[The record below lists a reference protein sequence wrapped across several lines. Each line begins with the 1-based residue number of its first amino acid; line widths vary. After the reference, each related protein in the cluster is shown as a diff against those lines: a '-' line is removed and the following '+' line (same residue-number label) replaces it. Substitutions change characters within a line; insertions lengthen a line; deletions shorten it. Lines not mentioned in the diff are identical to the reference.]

1 MLVILKRLVPA
12 LLIAALLVHAS
23 EDKRAND
30 SKYVPGGPRVQCSF
44 LPLEFLDC
52 EEPFDHRGNKTA
64 RDEAGHGCVK
74 FGGSRY
80 EDVEKTKVNCKV
92 LPDIE
97 CHGPRTFLKDG
108 FPCVKYGGHYFT
120 TTIIYSIL
128 LGFLGMDRFCLG
140 QTGTAVEELDDSH
153 SINRTD
159 PGDLEWKPN
168 SLNEAEAPL
177 QALGGCTPT
186 SGKGRWLD
194 NNNVWC
200 SCGPDLP
207 AEKSTEWMSS
217 KSGLWDSCERNSSA
231 PRRIRRVVTTPEGHR
246 EYRSYKSQN
255 ETPLHALLHKT
266 RPYGPSFLLRRR
278 LRQKAAMVAECEK
291 NFE

>member
-1 MLVILKRLVPA
+1 MCDAGGAVGFVLRRRPSPRLTVPLTSALPSDPPAPRDISGAWSPGVGVRWCCGCSRVVVLMLVILKRLVPA

-140 QTGTAVEELDDSH
+140 QTGTAVGKLL
-153 SINRTD
+153 T
-159 PGDLEWKPN
+159 
-168 SLNEAEAPL
+168 
-177 QALGGCTPT
+177 LGGVGIWWIVDIVLLVTN
-186 SGKGRWLD
+186 GL
-194 NNNVWC
+194 V
-200 SCGPDLP
+200 PDDG
-207 AEKSTEWMSS
+207 TNW
-217 KSGLWDSCERNSSA
+217 N
-231 PRRIRRVVTTPEGHR
+231 PR
-246 EYRSYKSQN
+246 S
-255 ETPLHALLHKT
+255 
-266 RPYGPSFLLRRR
+266 
-278 LRQKAAMVAECEK
+278 
-291 NFE
+291 

>member
-1 MLVILKRLVPA
+1 M
-12 LLIAALLVHAS
+12 S
-23 EDKRAND
+23 E
-30 SKYVPGGPRVQCSF
+30 
-44 LPLEFLDC
+44 
-52 EEPFDHRGNKTA
+52 
-64 RDEAGHGCVK
+64 
-74 FGGSRY
+74 
-80 EDVEKTKVNCKV
+80 
-92 LPDIE
+92 
-97 CHGPRTFLKDG
+97 
-108 FPCVKYGGHYFT
+108 
-120 TTIIYSIL
+120 
-128 LGFLGMDRFCLG
+128 
-140 QTGTAVEELDDSH
+140 EELDDSH

-278 LRQKAAMVAECEK
+278 LRQKAAMVAGKPVVSLVTAFQSFNISDLSHDKAEGDRYNANM
-291 NFE
+291 NFMAHE

>member
-1 MLVILKRLVPA
+1 M
-12 LLIAALLVHAS
+12 S
-23 EDKRAND
+23 E
-30 SKYVPGGPRVQCSF
+30 
-44 LPLEFLDC
+44 
-52 EEPFDHRGNKTA
+52 
-64 RDEAGHGCVK
+64 
-74 FGGSRY
+74 
-80 EDVEKTKVNCKV
+80 
-92 LPDIE
+92 
-97 CHGPRTFLKDG
+97 
-108 FPCVKYGGHYFT
+108 
-120 TTIIYSIL
+120 
-128 LGFLGMDRFCLG
+128 
-140 QTGTAVEELDDSH
+140 EELDDSH

-168 SLNEAEAPL
+168 SLNEAEAPV

-186 SGKGRWLD
+186 SGEGRWLD

-217 KSGLWDSCERNSSA
+217 KSGLWDSCERKYGSADSIPGKVNSEICQHVDLYPPSSSA

-278 LRQKAAMVAECEK
+278 LRQKAAMVAGKPVVSLVTAFQSFNISDLSHDKAEGDRYNANM
-291 NFE
+291 NFMAHE